1 MKQRRLF
8 ALLLAFVMT
17 LGTTNAFAAGGFTD
31 VPKDAYYISFDYDN
45 VPAAK
50 EAELTFRKMDPET
63 WEPVETFESAKVTF
77 TD

>member
-1 MKQRRLF
+1 MLFFRRCISPWRIRTGF
-8 ALLLAFVMT
+8 EAF
-17 LGTTNAFAAGGFTD
+17 FSPD
-31 VPKDAYYISFDYDN
+31 VPAGKRYAGKVYISFDYDD